1 MEVKKITTNSRRDFL
16 NIYIFSRH
24 LIQKKQIFQMEQCIK
39 DQLFAKTA
47 VAVHI
52 VEEYMLSG
60 QYTAEALMNEYR
72 ESIILE
78 LKEKSM
84 LASNMFAQAD
94 IRYEAENVVCLELL
108 DTIVSAGRKEE
119 IVDLLKEVYSERFHI
134 PAEIRVDYKEPDRTG
149 SREYDE
155 QRIQQE
161 INAIFER
168 RARQRGETPQAEG
181 EEKKE
186 TEGSYDT
193 SRPRERKEFKPR
205 GEEEFK
211 PRREANSNLVAK
223 GNSSHAEK
231 ESTSHV
237 GKGSSN
243 LVKKET
249 SSRDEKK
256 EALPGMTGTESLE
269 ASSVGKEIRELRE
282 NSEET
287 VSPGYRRR
295 KKSNFID
302 S

>member
-1 MEVKKITTNSRRDFL
+1 MEQVKDDKKFFHVFPTLRADDDVRLLFSDVEVKKITTNSRRDFL

-181 EEKKE
+181 EEKK
-186 TEGSYDT
+186 G
-193 SRPRERKEFKPR
+193 
-205 GEEEFK
+205 
-211 PRREANSNLVAK
+211 
-223 GNSSHAEK
+223 
-231 ESTSHV
+231 
-237 GKGSSN
+237 
-243 LVKKET
+243 
-249 SSRDEKK
+249 
-256 EALPGMTGTESLE
+256 
-269 ASSVGKEIRELRE
+269 LR
-282 NSEET
+282 
-287 VSPGYRRR
+287 
-295 KKSNFID
+295 
-302 S
+302 